1 MNNEYYLNK
10 AKDFKSWDDEFDWV
24 RKELH
29 ELRLLGEIDLRVSNT
44 LLSGIHGWLR
54 DKNPIYIE
62 QTCLSLRAEGITLP
76 KIVEIYLYQAIEA
89 RFLGDQSKSTKIVKS
104 NYFELAY
111 KHVAYF
117 KCVGASINEAC
128 LYAAVA
134 VESLSANRISI
145 KASTIEKYYPKEYR
159 STVISYTGETKED
172 LVANL
177 ILEDDQLRQHW
188 LNLLELC
195 RAKYPDGC
203 IHEHLKGNRRD

>member
-1 MNNEYYLNK
+1 MNSDYYLNK
-10 AKDFKSWDDEFDWV
+10 AKEFKSWNDEFDWV
-24 RKELH
+24 RKELNK
-29 ELRLLGEIDLRVSNT
+29 LRLQGEIDLRVSNM
-44 LLSGIHGWLR
+44 LLSGIHGWLK

-62 QTCLSLRAEGITLP
+62 QTYLSLRVEGIALP
-76 KIVEIYLYQAIEA
+76 KLVEIYLYQVIEA
-89 RFLGDQSKSTKIVKS
+89 RFLGDQSKNTKIIKS
-104 NYFELAY
+104 NLFELAY

-134 VESLSANRISI
+134 VESLSASTISI

-159 STVISYTGETKED
+159 SIVISYTGESKED

-195 RAKYPDGC
+195 RAKYPNGC
-203 IHEHLKGNRRD
+203 INEHLKGNRRD